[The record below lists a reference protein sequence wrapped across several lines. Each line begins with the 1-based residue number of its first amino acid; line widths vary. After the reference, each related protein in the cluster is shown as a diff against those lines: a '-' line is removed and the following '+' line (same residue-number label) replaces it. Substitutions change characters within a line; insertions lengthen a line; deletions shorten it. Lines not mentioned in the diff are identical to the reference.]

1 MTDRAAL
8 QAVMDRFTNEIWNHR
23 RLDVVAEVFKAD
35 ATVHLEDSAVTGVE
49 AIRDGFMRPFQEA
62 FPDLRY
68 EIADLFIDGDRIAM
82 RYIGTA
88 THQGDYDGKPA
99 TGKRLEYEGIA
110 IFHMDGNQIAEVWT
124 HTDRAA
130 KFAAL

>member
-8 QAVMDRFTNEIWNHR
+8 QAVMDRFTEDIWNNR

-35 ATVHLEDSAVTGVE
+35 ATVHLEDSAVTGIE
-49 AIRDGFMRPFQEA
+49 AIRDGFMLPFQA
-62 FPDLRY
+62 ALPDLHY
-68 EIADLFIDGDRIAM
+68 DIADLFFDGDRIAM

-88 THQGDYDGKPA
+88 TNQGDYDGKPA
-99 TGKRLEYEGIA
+99 TGKRLGYEGIA
-110 IFHMDGNQIAEVWT
+110 IFRMDGNQIAEVWT

-130 KFAAL
+130 KFAVL

>member
-1 MTDRAAL
+1 MTDSAAL
-8 QAVMDRFTNEIWNHR
+8 QAVMDRFIKEIWNNR

-35 ATVHLEDSAVTGVE
+35 ATVHLEDSSVTGIE

-62 FPDLRY
+62 FPDLHY
-68 EIADLFIDGDRIAM
+68 DIADLFFDGDRIAM

-88 THQGDYDGKPA
+88 THRGDYDGKPA

-110 IFHMDGNQIAEVWT
+110 IFRMDGNQIAEVWT

-130 KFAAL
+130 KLAAL

>member
-8 QAVMDRFTNEIWNHR
+8 QAVMDRFIDEIWNNR
-23 RLDVVAEVFKAD
+23 RLDVVAEVFKSD
-35 ATVHLEDSAVTGVE
+35 ATVHLEDSSVTGVE
-49 AIRDGFMRPFQEA
+49 AIRDDFMGPYQAA

-68 EIADLFIDGDRIAM
+68 EIADLFFDGNRIAM
-82 RYIGTA
+82 RYRGTA

-99 TGKRLEYEGIA
+99 TGKRLTYEGIA
-110 IFHMDGNQIAEVWT
+110 IFHMDSNQIAEVWT

>member
-1 MTDRAAL
+1 MTDRAEL
-8 QAVMDRFTNEIWNHR
+8 QAVMDRFTNEIWNNR

-35 ATVHLEDSAVTGVE
+35 ATVHLENCAVTGIE
-49 AIRDGFMRPFQEA
+49 AIRDGFMLPFQEA

-68 EIADLFIDGDRIAM
+68 DIADLFFDGNRIAM

-88 THQGDYDGKPA
+88 THHGDYDGKPA
-99 TGKRLEYEGIA
+99 TGKRLTYEGIA

>member
-8 QAVMDRFTNEIWNHR
+8 QAVMDRFTEDIWNNR

-35 ATVHLEDSAVTGVE
+35 ATVHLEDSAVTGME
-49 AIRDGFMRPFQEA
+49 AIRDGFMRPLQAA
-62 FPDLRY
+62 FPDLHY
-68 EIADLFIDGDRIAM
+68 DIADLFFDGDRIAM

-88 THQGDYDGKPA
+88 THHGDYDGKPA
-99 TGKRLEYEGIA
+99 TDKRLAYEGIA
-110 IFHMDGNQIAEVWT
+110 IFRMDGNQIAEVWT
-124 HTDRAA
+124 YTDRAA

>member
-1 MTDRAAL
+1 MTDSASL
-8 QAVMDRFTNEIWNHR
+8 KAVMDRFTEDIWNNR
-23 RLDVVAEVFKAD
+23 RLDVVDEVFKPD
-35 ATVHLEDSAVTGVE
+35 ATVHLEDSAVTGIE
-49 AIRDGFMRPFQEA
+49 AIRDGFMRPFQAA
-62 FPDLRY
+62 FPDLHY
-68 EIADLFIDGDRIAM
+68 DIADLFFDGDRIAM

-99 TGKRLEYEGIA
+99 TGKRLAYEGVA
-110 IFHMDGNQIAEVWT
+110 IFRMDGNQIAEVWT

>member
-8 QAVMDRFTNEIWNHR
+8 QAVMDRFIKEIWNNR

-35 ATVHLEDSAVTGVE
+35 ATVHLEDSSVTGIE

-62 FPDLRY
+62 FPDLHY
-68 EIADLFIDGDRIAM
+68 DIADLFFDGDRIAM

-88 THQGDYDGKPA
+88 THRGDYDGKPA

-110 IFHMDGNQIAEVWT
+110 IFRMDGNQIAEVWT